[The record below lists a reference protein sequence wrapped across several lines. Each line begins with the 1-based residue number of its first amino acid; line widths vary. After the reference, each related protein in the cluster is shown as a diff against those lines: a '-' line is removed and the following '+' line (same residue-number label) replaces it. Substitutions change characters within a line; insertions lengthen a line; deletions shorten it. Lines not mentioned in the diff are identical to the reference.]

1 MSHTHKMVEFVACA
15 LCAMV
20 AVSGAQA
27 GLTLTPTGIADG
39 FSLSVFA
46 TGFPHNTNV
55 CGFAGC
61 GPFGIATN
69 SDGNIM
75 VSSERDVP
83 AAIKVFKDIDGQ
95 SDSFLCLLKSSQ

>member
-46 TGFPHNTNV
+46 TGFPHNTSQKYLK
-55 CGFAGC
+55 F
-61 GPFGIATN
+61 
-69 SDGNIM
+69 SDQ
-75 VSSERDVP
+75 
-83 AAIKVFKDIDGQ
+83 AIWLSLSVG
-95 SDSFLCLLKSSQ
+95 